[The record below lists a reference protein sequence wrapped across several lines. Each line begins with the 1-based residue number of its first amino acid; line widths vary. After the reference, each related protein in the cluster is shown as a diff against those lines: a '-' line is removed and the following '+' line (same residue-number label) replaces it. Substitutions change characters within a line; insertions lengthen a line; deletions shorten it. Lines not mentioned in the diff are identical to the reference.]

1 MSLKYDLI
9 ALDVDGTLLTDD
21 HVLTKEIRDTVRE
34 AADYGA
40 QIVLCTGRGPS
51 GAIPILEELGLGG
64 TVITHNGAATIN
76 ADNRSVL
83 HQFDMM
89 PEQLLAFIDY
99 CREKSIHFDVNTA
112 FEMMVESMSSEAEA
126 MYHRFQ
132 ANPAVQDFRLGLPE
146 GLVKFTVFG
155 SKEEMDSVQAEWEG
169 WPMTLKSI
177 RSGDFFIDVHHAE
190 ANKGKALQQL
200 AKIREI
206 DSSRI
211 LAIGNYYNDV
221 TMLEFAGMGIAMGNS
236 PDAVKLAANAVA
248 RSNSEDG
255 VAYALR
261 EYAWA

>member
-64 TVITHNGAATIN
+64 TVITHNGAATVN
-76 ADNRSVL
+76 ADDRSVV
-83 HQFDMM
+83 HQFDML
-89 PEQLLAFIDY
+89 PDQLLTFINY
-99 CREKSIHFDVNTA
+99 CREHGIHFDLNTA
-112 FEMMVESMSSEAEA
+112 FEMMVESVTPEAEA
-126 MYHRFQ
+126 MYSRFH
-132 ANPAVQDFRLGLPE
+132 AKPEIWDFQQGLPH

-155 SKEEMDSVQAEWEG
+155 SKEKMDDVQAEWEG
-169 WPMTLKSI
+169 WPPLLKSI
-177 RSGDFFIDVHHAE
+177 RSGDFFIDVNHAE

-200 AKIREI
+200 ALIREI
-206 DSSRI
+206 DPSRI
-211 LAIGNYYNDV
+211 LAIGNYYNDIS
-221 TMLEFAGMGIAMGNS
+221 MLQFAGMGIAMGNS
-236 PDAVKLAANAVA
+236 PDAVKQAAKAVA

-255 VAYALR
+255 VAHAIR
-261 EYAWA
+261 EHAWV